1 MATRAYPAAVALT
14 LALFLVPFTA
24 NAQDIGDDE
33 EEDPPSQIEEGNG
46 GPSIDPPEFYPVPP
60 DGPRGVVS
68 DGMTDLILLDI
79 AEARDICRQVPGPEY
94 TVDCL
99 SKALGRIAAKMP
111 RGDYQDAKNALAQA
125 ARDLGALAAAN
136 RDRTQPQIRLRQ
148 PSGETTPALT
158 PVRPEA
164 LASVN
169 AAAAQI
175 LEEAETRLLRSAES
189 SARRMVHYQRIAA
202 AVGSAKVLLRSA

>member
-1 MATRAYPAAVALT
+1 
-14 LALFLVPFTA
+14 
-24 NAQDIGDDE
+24 
-33 EEDPPSQIEEGNG
+33 
-46 GPSIDPPEFYPVPP
+46 
-60 DGPRGVVS
+60 
-68 DGMTDLILLDI
+68 
-79 AEARDICRQVPGPEY
+79 
-94 TVDCL
+94 
-99 SKALGRIAAKMP
+99 MP
-111 RGDYQDAKNALAQA
+111 RGDYRDAKNALTQA
-125 ARDLGALAAAN
+125 ACDLGTLAAAN